1 MDDILSSED
10 ELLTSGYAGTQVI
23 SVKLD
28 TLGDARRKRQTEPE
42 LGTAQNDTATKECK
56 VIVTIHVQF
65 DGIGEMLR
73 FMLTSI
79 HCGLI
84 NLFLNLQKVDSIVI
98 ETEIVF
104 AGPAVE
110 DVDVKTKI
118 DNKVEDNRAD
128 YNITHVAGARGKL

>member
-65 DGIGEMLR
+65 DGIV
-73 FMLTSI
+73 LTSI
-79 HCGLI
+79 HYGLI

>member
-65 DGIGEMLR
+65 DGIGEM
-73 FMLTSI
+73 SKYN
-79 HCGLI
+79 CDV
-84 NLFLNLQKVDSIVI
+84 NLNSLWTHKSLLEF
-98 ETEIVF
+98 TE
-104 AGPAVE
+104 G
-110 DVDVKTKI
+110 
-118 DNKVEDNRAD
+118 
-128 YNITHVAGARGKL
+128 